1 VGHTGDGK
9 GRIVTADPQD
19 LAGFL
24 DAALVDR
31 PALEQ
36 AKGVLV
42 SALCVSPAQAQAQLL
57 RVTARHDVRLSELA
71 GALVEA
77 AAGGRPDDPL
87 LRKVLWQEWG
97 DRFPTCE

>member
-1 VGHTGDGK
+1 
-9 GRIVTADPQD
+9 VTSEPED

-42 SALCVSPAQAQAQLL
+42 SALCVAPEDAHAELRRIAQ
-57 RVTARHDVRLSELA
+57 RHEVRLTDLA

-77 AAGGRPDDPL
+77 AAGGRPGDPL

-97 DRFPTCE
+97 ERFPACE